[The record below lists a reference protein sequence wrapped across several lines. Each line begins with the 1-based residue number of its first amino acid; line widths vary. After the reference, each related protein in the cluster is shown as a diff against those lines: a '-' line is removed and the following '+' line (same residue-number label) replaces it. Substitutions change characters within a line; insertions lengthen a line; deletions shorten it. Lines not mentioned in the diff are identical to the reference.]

1 MCVCLSIVVSN
12 VYDVVLCF
20 CFVLRLVVS
29 FSGLFL
35 FDCPFDILQRLFKN
49 DCYLLLFSGSLQM
62 STVVAGVCACLA
74 VVATGFAI
82 IGWKRKSTKYNLVS

>member
-1 MCVCLSIVVSN
+1 
-12 VYDVVLCF
+12 
-20 CFVLRLVVS
+20 
-29 FSGLFL
+29 
-35 FDCPFDILQRLFKN
+35 
-49 DCYLLLFSGSLQM
+49 M